1 MNPPTPPSLPAC
13 RLPLEVVLSG
23 NTGTS
28 RFHVPLTRLE
38 GLRSAVVPSAATSMI
53 HEHARPQIWLLFL
66 SVPSPLQGYD
76 ESYTETAY
84 ESYDSYYS
92 QPQA

>member
-1 MNPPTPPSLPAC
+1 MIPPLLPATLPYNTETSLLRLVRLRSVVPPPPPSA
-13 RLPLEVVLSG
+13 
-23 NTGTS
+23 T
-28 RFHVPLTRLE
+28 
-38 GLRSAVVPSAATSMI
+38 TSMI
-53 HEHARPQIWLLFL
+53 HEHARPQIRLRSL